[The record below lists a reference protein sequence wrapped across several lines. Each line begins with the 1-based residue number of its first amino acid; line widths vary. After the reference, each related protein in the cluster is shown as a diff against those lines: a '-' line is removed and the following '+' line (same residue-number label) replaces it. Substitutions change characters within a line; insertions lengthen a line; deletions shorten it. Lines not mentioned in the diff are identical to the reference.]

1 VCARTARFVTLYLEH
16 LHQTVNTDGMRMIIR
31 KLNNVDEKMDVML
44 RKINRLANK
53 SQVSVHATAADEVD
67 APCLPPGIC
76 LPADWTTG
84 CGDMAI

>member
-1 VCARTARFVTLYLEH
+1 
-16 LHQTVNTDGMRMIIR
+16 MRMIIR

-84 CGDMAI
+84 CGDMAIWNFSKMAAAAMLDFSNRK